1 MVNKKSSVKKTTT
14 ETKKNTSNVKTN
26 KEAFEKSA
34 NALRI
39 ANRNNATATINMIG
53 NKYDETDSD
62 LAWADLFLAQPCDP
76 SVEDFS
82 TITINVE
89 NLIGPGGNLMINN
102 VPNTIN
108 QIYYTWNTTTT
119 PIVNIR

>member
-1 MVNKKSSVKKTTT
+1 MQIKSLQVQKIIHLVLKQKKEV
-14 ETKKNTSNVKTN
+14 
-26 KEAFEKSA
+26 FEKSA

-39 ANRNNATATINMIG
+39 ANKNNATATINMIG
-53 NKYDETDSD
+53 NRYDETDSD
-62 LAWADLFLAQPCDP
+62 LSWVGLFLAQPWDP
-76 SVEDFS
+76 SVEVFS

-89 NLIGPGGNLMINN
+89 NLIGPGCNLIINN
-102 VPNTIN
+102 VPDTIN

>member
-1 MVNKKSSVKKTTT
+1 MANKKSSVKKTTT

-39 ANRNNATATINMIG
+39 ANRNNATVTINMIG

-62 LAWADLFLAQPCDP
+62 LAWAGLFLAQPWDL

>member
-1 MVNKKSSVKKTTT
+1 MANKKSSVKKTTT

-62 LAWADLFLAQPCDP
+62 LAWAGLFLAQPWDP

>member
-1 MVNKKSSVKKTTT
+1 MANKKSSINKNATS
-14 ETKKNTSNVKTN
+14 TKNNTSNVKTK

-53 NKYDETDSD
+53 NKYDKTDSD
-62 LAWADLFLAQPCDP
+62 PAWAGLFLAQPWDP